1 MLTSIVRPE
10 NTARSTSCPTAR
22 MARKVAPALPPIFR
36 SKTSPRKM
44 SDVAERG
51 FTLLEMVCVLAI
63 IALLRAVMLPL
74 IPHQTSRSRLQ
85 AYALQAAAL
94 LKADRNA
101 AIRRQVSV
109 ATVVDA
115 EARAIR
121 SGSSQAVIRVPQDVH
136 FDALPPQ
143 TCRERPALSTISFFA
158 NGTSCGG
165 AIALTRLDAG
175 YEVRVNWLTGRIE
188 IVFRTNSK

>member
-1 MLTSIVRPE
+1 
-10 NTARSTSCPTAR
+10 
-22 MARKVAPALPPIFR
+22 
-36 SKTSPRKM
+36 M

-63 IALLRAVMLPL
+63 IALLAAVLLPL

-85 AYALQAAAL
+85 AYALQVAAL

-121 SGSSQAVIRVPQDVH
+121 SGSSREVIRVPQDVR
-136 FDALPPQ
+136 FDALLPQ
-143 TCRERPALSTISFFA
+143 TCRQRAALSTISFFS

-165 AIALTRLDAG
+165 AITLTRFDTG
-175 YEVRVNWLTGRIE
+175 YEIRVNWLTGRIE
-188 IVFRTNSK
+188 VVPRDIAAN